1 MSQAQVTSQLNVLEQ
16 GISYSDQLDIEQI
29 VFRLILAC
37 NNSISGDPFI
47 FNANVRALLYHLPA
61 EKKRDVEKKEDEY
74 IETVDDWEYQE
85 SCGVRAGTPDDPI
98 TSDGKPRKEDWSN
111 VISPIPVQREEY
123 NYERLFEIIME
134 SLQGIGL
141 TWTSTRKTVEVGKVI
156 DLKAPASVVTAC
168 ENAIVKILLE
178 ARREEPLLSF
188 DMIIQD
194 LKKAI
199 PRTPKLR
206 YN

>member
-37 NNSISGDPFI
+37 NQSISGDPFV
-47 FNANVRALLYHLPA
+47 FNSNVRALLYHLPA
-61 EKKRDVEKKEDEY
+61 EKKKAVENKEEEY
-74 IETVDDWEYQE
+74 LETVDDWEYQE
-85 SCGVRAGTPDDPI
+85 SCGVRSGTPDNPI
-98 TSDGKPRKEDWSN
+98 TSDGKPANEDWSN
-111 VISPIPVQREEY
+111 VISPIPIQREEY

-134 SLQGIGL
+134 ILQGIGL
-141 TWTSTRKTVEVGKVI
+141 TWTSTRKTVEIGKVVEI
-156 DLKAPASVVTAC
+156 KVPSSIVTAS
-168 ENAIVKILLE
+168 EHAIVAILLE
-178 ARREEPLLSF
+178 ARRELPELTF

-194 LKKAI
+194 LKNAV